1 MPDQTEAIDFLS
13 LGESYGAPRETPRRI
28 ETHSSL
34 VFLVGDRA
42 YKIKRAVKFSFLDY
56 STLADRARFCRA
68 EFELNRRT
76 APALYHRVRAL
87 TRAEQGGLEWDGG
100 GELVEPVLEMA
111 RFDDGALFD
120 RLAAE
125 SRLTPALVVRL
136 GDIIAAFHATAEPA
150 APAFGGRRGIADV
163 IADNQTNLI
172 GGCPPLDRAAVE
184 GLRATQETALAQHGA
199 LLDRRRDRGNV
210 RRCHGDLHLRNICLF
225 RDEPTLFDCI
235 EFNDDIACIDTL
247 FDFAF
252 LLMDI
257 EHRRLRPLGNIVFN
271 RYLDRSDEMS
281 GLAAL
286 PLLMSVRAAI
296 RAKAAVAALKIQCDA
311 AMEAKT
317 YLALATALLQ
327 PGAPPRLIAIGGLSG
342 SGKSTIAAG
351 LAGDFAPVPGARHIR
366 SDVVRK
372 SLMKVAPET
381 RLPPSAY
388 THEVSAR
395 VYTLVREQAAAALTA
410 GYSAI
415 VDATF
420 IDAQERDAIA
430 AVAARAGI
438 AFAGLWLAAPDAVLL
453 DRVSSRRGDSSDA
466 DRAVLQQQLSADL
479 GGASWPMVDVSGDAA
494 AALAATRR
502 ALAPPKT

>member
-1 MPDQTEAIDFLS
+1 
-13 LGESYGAPRETPRRI
+13 
-28 ETHSSL
+28 
-34 VFLVGDRA
+34 
-42 YKIKRAVKFSFLDY
+42 
-56 STLADRARFCRA
+56 
-68 EFELNRRT
+68 
-76 APALYHRVRAL
+76 
-87 TRAEQGGLEWDGG
+87 
-100 GELVEPVLEMA
+100 
-111 RFDDGALFD
+111 
-120 RLAAE
+120 
-125 SRLTPALVVRL
+125 
-136 GDIIAAFHATAEPA
+136 
-150 APAFGGRRGIADV
+150 
-163 IADNQTNLI
+163 
-172 GGCPPLDRAAVE
+172 
-184 GLRATQETALAQHGA
+184 
-199 LLDRRRDRGNV
+199 
-210 RRCHGDLHLRNICLF
+210 
-225 RDEPTLFDCI
+225 
-235 EFNDDIACIDTL
+235 
-247 FDFAF
+247 
-252 LLMDI
+252 
-257 EHRRLRPLGNIVFN
+257 
-271 RYLDRSDEMS
+271 
-281 GLAAL
+281 
-286 PLLMSVRAAI
+286 
-296 RAKAAVAALKIQCDA
+296 
-311 AMEAKT
+311 MEAKT